1 MKSIKI
7 QLDEKFRPVT
17 QEVIDNTRQYVSLRE
32 KTADELSSLIEELL
46 KQAAEAIT
54 IACYKYDIDPETF
67 VISSTYD
74 EKLFAEIS
82 DILDE
87 LEDDI
92 LDLVLEYSLKCTS
105 KEKNRNN
112 ILPWLLTLGR
122 DNKNLQQT
130 LENRL
135 WSFSRD
141 VEALI
146 VAMKLAKR
154 KETEAIS
161 RIKSNLH
168 TVYITPE
175 VKAAMKNPNVQATYI
190 RTKGIKKGNQG
201 NSNSEANNLE
211 RFGVITTQMAWMR
224 NLRLDYEEEGAE
236 GFYVIRTTNYDCPL
250 CDSHVGF
257 HKLTETEHF
266 PPFHGSC
273 QCLPI
278 PIYIKE
284 EIKSE

>member
-17 QEVIDNTRQYVSLRE
+17 QEVIDNARQYVSLRE

-67 VISSTYD
+67 TISSTYD

-122 DNKNLQQT
+122 DNRNLQQT

-266 PPFHGSC
+266 PPYHASC
-273 QCLPI
+273 LCLPI

>member
-7 QLDEKFRPVT
+7 QLDEKYRPVT

-67 VISSTYD
+67 TISSTYD

-105 KEKNRNN
+105 KENNRNN

-224 NLRLDYEEEGAE
+224 NLRLDYKEEGAE

-266 PPFHGSC
+266 PLYHASC
-273 QCLPI
+273 LCLAI
-278 PIYIKE
+278 PVFINQK
-284 EIKSE
+284 